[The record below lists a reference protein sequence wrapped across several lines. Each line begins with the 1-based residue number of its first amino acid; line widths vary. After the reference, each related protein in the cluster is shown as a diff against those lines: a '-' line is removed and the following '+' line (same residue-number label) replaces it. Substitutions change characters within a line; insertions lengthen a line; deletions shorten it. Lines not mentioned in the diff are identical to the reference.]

1 MNTITLKNGL
11 SLSVQYNASK
21 TGNAMATV
29 ASVGKDGKHYPIT
42 SYGTAANITT
52 LIELVQ
58 QGILQQV
65 VAELVKRGDTT
76 LEKRNAAIQKITAPI
91 EEVRTTRQVEV
102 KRGPGR
108 PRKITAESVAPAP
121 VQAAPVQTPS
131 LPPEFIAFMKQQ
143 AAINEALMKAISG
156 E

>member
-11 SLSVQYNASK
+11 SLSVQYNSSK

-29 ASVGKDGKHYPIT
+29 ASVGKDGKQYPIT
-42 SYGTAANITT
+42 NYGTAANITT

-76 LEKRNAAIQKITAPI
+76 LEKRNAAIQKMAAPI
-91 EEVRTTRQVEV
+91 EEARTYKAEEV
-102 KRGPGR
+102 KSRVKTKAQVSDTEAR
-108 PRKITAESVAPAP
+108 FAAQDAKIDRLLASVEKLAQIIAE
-121 VQAAPVQTPS
+121 
-131 LPPEFIAFMKQQ
+131 
-143 AAINEALMKAISG
+143 
-156 E
+156 